1 MGLGFWEMAI
11 LLAIVLVIFGAG
23 KLPSAMSDIGK
34 GFRAFK
40 AGMKDEPVAAE
51 PPQQEPAPPKPA
63 EPLRLVDRRG
73 DGG

>member
-23 KLPSAMSDIGK
+23 KLPSAMGDIAK
-34 GFRAFK
+34 GFAAFK
-40 AGMKDEPVAAE
+40 AGLKDDPAD
-51 PPQQEPAPPKPA
+51 PPQAQGERRPPA